1 MRINVPRPLII
12 VVAALFSSYMIVLA
26 FYALNTPIDPNAKP
40 GEPGSDIFGAREP
53 FYVGIALYAFAT
65 VAVLVP
71 DKRPRMPIWLAA
83 FAVGIAVVVPM
94 LSTWSIPFPGR
105 DGGNGYAT
113 WYVAGVGA
121 LMTIIAVRRR
131 PGFAWAGI
139 AFLVIQTSIWAG
151 PGALAGIGV
160 IGSAS
165 WVGIAHLLTNAL
177 SKAVRDSQ
185 RFAVAE
191 RGAAEWQA
199 AQEAHLNERQFR
211 LGQTTV
217 MALPMLRTIQ
227 QSGGDLTAA
236 QRAECLHLEGAIRD
250 EIRGRKL
257 LNDAVREQVMLA
269 RRRGTTVTLLDEGGI
284 DDLEGGELDR
294 VLHALADALRRT
306 NADKVIARTVP
317 EGSDVAVTVVGLR
330 SSDDG
335 SASLLGD
342 GAGDDEIELWLEIPR
357 VAANA

>member
-1 MRINVPRPLII
+1 MIKVPRPLI
-12 VVAALFSSYMIVLA
+12 VLVAALFSSYMLVLA
-26 FYALNTPIDPNAKP
+26 AYSLQFGFASSN
-40 GEPGSDIFGAREP
+40 EPVFAAM
-53 FYVGIALYAFAT
+53 ALYALAT
-65 VAVLVP
+65 IAVLIP
-71 DKRPRMPIWLAA
+71 DHRPRMPIWLAA
-83 FAVGIAVVVPM
+83 FAVGIAIVMPM
-94 LSTWSIPFPGR
+94 LITSVLDAGR
-105 DGGNGYAT
+105 DGGNGYGT
-113 WYVAGVGA
+113 WYVAAVGT
-121 LMTIIAVRRR
+121 LMTTVAVRGR
-131 PGFAWAGI
+131 PGFAWVGI
-139 AFLVIQTSIWAG
+139 GFLVVQTIFWTG
-151 PGALAGIGV
+151 PVGLASLGV

-165 WVGIAHLLTNAL
+165 WVGVAHLLTNAL
-177 SKAVRDSQ
+177 AKAVRDSK
-185 RFAVAE
+185 RFAAAE

-284 DDLEGGELDR
+284 DDLDGPDLDR
-294 VLHALADALRRT
+294 VLGALADALRRT

-342 GAGDDEIELWLEIPR
+342 SLDDDEVELWLEIPR
-357 VAANA
+357 TAPVAG